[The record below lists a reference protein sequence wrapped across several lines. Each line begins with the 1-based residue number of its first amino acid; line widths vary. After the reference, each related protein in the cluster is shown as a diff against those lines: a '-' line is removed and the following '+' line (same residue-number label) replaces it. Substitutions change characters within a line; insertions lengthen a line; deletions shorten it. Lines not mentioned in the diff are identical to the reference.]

1 MKEQRRPECVVEVVP
16 EDPTCPD
23 GETMYLIFDGR
34 RIAKRGN
41 LERYTP

>member
-1 MKEQRRPECVVEVVP
+1 MKEQRRPEVVP

-34 RIAKRGN
+34 RIANAAN
-41 LERYTP
+41 LEHYTL